1 MLKLQNS
8 FTKPLRRQDRR
19 WQAILDAIV
28 AEKPRLTEGEIR
40 ARLLATI
47 SASKEICGFIR
58 ARVIQARFRTVL
70 EEHARCREY
79 SAEAGS
85 GSKRCQA
92 AGTLCAFVRMK
103 RARVAYVQQR
113 ANARK
118 RWRDMQYRA
127 RKKAR
132 KAEVGKRLA
141 ALVGDWWEHQPTR
154 RAPRRKGPLW
164 VRDGATQTE
173 VAIVTDA
180 VVVAATQVPAAGP
193 LYPPRLPRPAR
204 WDVEDDLVLEDD
216 LELCGAVPHL
226 RALFP
231 KRKRC
236 VANVVGAWPICAW
249 PPCTMWWP
257 RLEPYIEPNDN
268 EIEEEV
274 DEYIN
279 IQADVFVFRA
289 DVGFMQRAFRDLHD
303 HEWAHHMALRLMN

>member
-1 MLKLQNS
+1 M
-8 FTKPLRRQDRR
+8 
-19 WQAILDAIV
+19 
-28 AEKPRLTEGEIR
+28 
-40 ARLLATI
+40 
-47 SASKEICGFIR
+47 
-58 ARVIQARFRTVL
+58 
-70 EEHARCREY
+70 
-79 SAEAGS
+79 
-85 GSKRCQA
+85 
-92 AGTLCAFVRMK
+92 
-103 RARVAYVQQR
+103 
-113 ANARK
+113 
-118 RWRDMQYRA
+118 
-127 RKKAR
+127 
-132 KAEVGKRLA
+132 
-141 ALVGDWWEHQPTR
+141 
-154 RAPRRKGPLW
+154 
-164 VRDGATQTE
+164 RDGATQTE

-303 HEWAHHMALRLMN
+303 REWAHRMALRMLN